1 MSPEKP
7 YASRHFSQPLQEQ
20 FARVT
25 HDYNPMHMDAMAA
38 RRTQAGAPVVH
49 GMHSLLWALD
59 CLAAKEKGIRRVSE
73 LKASFYKWIYV
84 DTTAELVLV
93 SSTDEEIKGQ
103 IRVGSTTVTAFTLK
117 LGEALAGSLAG
128 TSDGRG
134 GALLPVSVEPI
145 DVALEAMGTQAGAV
159 EVVGEDFE
167 KLFPSLSRE
176 WNPLRVASIAA
187 LSRVV
192 GMLCPGLNS
201 IFSGLKL
208 KFGAKEGAGDV
219 LEFKVKS
226 VNERF
231 RSVVL
236 AVEGPGL
243 SGRVETF
250 VRQPPARQ
258 TGMRA
263 VAHAVAAGEFA
274 GAHALIVGGSR
285 GLGEL
290 TAKLLAA
297 GGARVTIT
305 YAVGLEQAMDVA
317 REIEGWGGICD
328 VMHYDATLAADA
340 QLAGMAVPV
349 THAYYFATGQIFRAK
364 TALFSA
370 DVYGE
375 FAKVYVEGF
384 FDLCEALGRR
394 SVEGVS
400 VFYPSSVA
408 VTERPRE
415 MTEYA
420 AAKAA
425 GEVLC
430 EDMNRFMRGVRVV
443 QRRLP
448 RLPTD
453 QTLSLVAVPSA
464 DPLEV
469 LLPIVREVQAREVAS

>member
-1 MSPEKP
+1 MSTEKI
-7 YASRHFSQPLQEQ
+7 YASRYFSQDLQEQ

-25 HDYNPMHMDAMAA
+25 HDYNPMHMDAVAA

-59 CLAAKEKGIRRVSE
+59 SLAANETGLRRVSE

-84 DTTAELVLV
+84 NTTAELVLV

-103 IRVGSTTVTAFTLK
+103 IRVGSTTVTAFSMK
-117 LGEALAGSLAG
+117 LGETDVAGPA
-128 TSDGRG
+128 G
-134 GALLPVSVEPI
+134 GAGGHRGVVIQISLEPI
-145 DVALEAMGTQAGAV
+145 DLPLEAMGAQAGAV
-159 EVVGEDFE
+159 DVVGDDFGQM
-167 KLFPSLSRE
+167 FHSLSRE
-176 WNPLRVASIAA
+176 WYPLRVASIAG
-187 LSRVV
+187 LSRIV
-192 GMLCPGLNS
+192 GMVCPGLHS

-208 KFGAKEGAGDV
+208 RFDGEDSGREV
-219 LEFKVKS
+219 LAFRVKS
-226 VNERF
+226 TNERY
-231 RSVVL
+231 RSVIL

-243 SGRVETF
+243 SGTVDTF

-258 TGMRA
+258 MGIGDVAQA
-263 VAHAVAAGEFA
+263 VKAGEFA
-274 GAHALIVGGSR
+274 GAHALVVGGSR

-290 TAKLLAA
+290 TAKVLAA

-305 YAVGLEQAMDVA
+305 YAVGKEQAMEVA
-317 REIEGWGGICD
+317 RELEGWGGSCE
-328 VMHYDATLAADA
+328 VMQYDATLAADG
-340 QLAGMAVPV
+340 QLAGMTVPV
-349 THAYYFATGQIFRAK
+349 THAYYYATGQIFRGKKAV
-364 TALFSA
+364 FSPEIYA
-370 DVYGE
+370 E

-384 FDLCEALGRR
+384 YDLCEALVGR
-394 SVEGVS
+394 SVEGIS

-408 VTERPRE
+408 VAERPRE

-453 QTLSLVAVPSA
+453 QTLSLVAVASA

-469 LLPIVREVQAREVAS
+469 LLPIVREVQGVEGAS

>member
-1 MSPEKP
+1 MSTEKT
-7 YASRHFSQPLQEQ
+7 YASRHFSQELQKQ

-25 HDYNPMHMDAMAA
+25 HDYNPMHMDALAA

-49 GMHSLLWALD
+49 GMHALLWALD
-59 CLAAKEKGIRRVSE
+59 CLAAKETGLRRVRE

-103 IRVGSTTVTAFTLK
+103 IRVGSTTVTAFSMK
-117 LGEALAGSLAG
+117 LGERAAGEPVGVAG
-128 TSDGRG
+128 G
-134 GALLPVSVEPI
+134 GAGAVIPVLLEPI
-145 DVALEAMGTQAGAV
+145 DLPLEAMGVQAGAV
-159 EVVGEDFE
+159 EVVCDDFGQ
-167 KLFPSLSRE
+167 LFPSLSRE
-176 WNPLRVASIAA
+176 WHPLRVASIAG
-187 LSRVV
+187 LSRIV

-208 KFGAKEGAGDV
+208 RFDAEDRGREV
-219 LEFKVKS
+219 LSFKVKS
-226 VNERF
+226 TNERY
-231 RSVVL
+231 RSVIL

-243 SGRVETF
+243 SGTVDTF

-258 TGMRA
+258 MGIGV
-263 VAHAVAAGEFA
+263 VAQTVKAGEFA
-274 GAHALIVGGSR
+274 GTHALVVGGSR

-290 TAKLLAA
+290 TAKVLAA

-305 YAVGLEQAMDVA
+305 YAVGKEQAMEVA
-317 REIEGWGGICD
+317 REIEGWGGSCA
-328 VMHYDATLAADA
+328 VMRYDATLAAGT
-340 QLAGMAVPV
+340 QLAGMTVPV
-349 THAYYFATGQIFRAK
+349 TQAYYYATGQIFRGKKAV
-364 TALFSA
+364 FSPEIYA
-370 DVYGE
+370 E

-384 FDLCEALGRR
+384 FDLCEALERR

-408 VTERPRE
+408 VVERPRE

-453 QTLSLVAVPSA
+453 QTLSLVSVASA

-469 LLPIVREVQAREVAS
+469 LLPIVREVQRVEGAS

>member
-1 MSPEKP
+1 MSTEKP
-7 YASRHFSQPLQEQ
+7 YASRHFSQELQAQ

-25 HDYNPMHMDAMAA
+25 HDYNPMHMDALAA

-49 GMHSLLWALD
+49 GMHALLWALD
-59 CLAAKEKGIRRVSE
+59 CLAANVTGFRRVSE

-103 IRVGSTTVTAFTLK
+103 IRVGSTTVTAFSMK
-117 LGEALAGSLAG
+117 LGDTAAAWPTGQLE
-128 TSDGRG
+128 GRG
-134 GALLPVSVEPI
+134 ASVIPVSLEPI
-145 DVALEAMGTQAGAV
+145 DLSLEAMGAQAGAV
-159 EVVGEDFE
+159 EVVGDDFGQ
-167 KLFPSLSRE
+167 LFHSLSRE
-176 WNPLRVASIAA
+176 WYPLRVASIAG
-187 LSRVV
+187 LSRIV

-208 KFGAKEGAGDV
+208 RFDAEDSSREVLSFG
-219 LEFKVKS
+219 VKS
-226 VNERF
+226 TNERY
-231 RSVVL
+231 RSVIL

-243 SGRVETF
+243 SGTVDTF

-258 TGMRA
+258 MGIGVVAQA
-263 VAHAVAAGEFA
+263 VTAGEFA
-274 GAHALIVGGSR
+274 GAHGLVVGGSR

-290 TAKLLAA
+290 TAKVLAA

-305 YAVGLEQAMDVA
+305 YAVGKEQAMEVA
-317 REIEGWGGICD
+317 REIEGWGGSCE

-340 QLAGMAVPV
+340 QLAGMTVPV
-349 THAYYFATGQIFRAK
+349 THAYYYATGQIFRGKKAV
-364 TALFSA
+364 FSPEIYA
-370 DVYGE
+370 E

-384 FDLCEALGRR
+384 FDLCEALERR
-394 SVEGVS
+394 SPEGIS

-408 VTERPRE
+408 VVERPRE

-453 QTLSLVAVPSA
+453 QTLSLVAVASA

-469 LLPIVREVQAREVAS
+469 LLPIVREVQRVEGAS